1 MSSTVELDRG
11 AKPASFHGVPDP
23 NITFPEDRLVERV
36 ERFQRPRGTQLAAQG
51 PEFPDRVLTGRGWLW
66 VCPRCEKHVLHLYF
80 VDEGPICRTCGK
92 LDYSTRHGA
101 GRAMPEAVKLT
112 KLRAKLGAD
121 PALIAPLPPR
131 KGRRM
136 YRRSY
141 LRTLRAIEAAETK
154 LAARLSGM
162 SDRLLRASA
171 SRHCV

>member
-1 MSSTVELDRG
+1 MRDSNVANAAKESTQGEF
-11 AKPASFHGVPDP
+11 SHG
-23 NITFPEDRLVERV
+23 L
-36 ERFQRPRGTQLAAQG
+36 
-51 PEFPDRVLTGRGWLW
+51 
-66 VCPRCEKHVLHLYF
+66 
-80 VDEGPICRTCGK
+80 

-162 SDRLLRASA
+162 SDRLLRA
-171 SRHCV
+171 RLIP